1 MRPELCPG
9 ETDPVEARGRTEFQ
23 AEFCG
28 QTGAGDLSEGIAA
41 AYSASERPALGVAH
55 QALVVA
61 GGADTTRAVKRALAG
76 AGFEVTVET
85 SGAGAL
91 LRLRQ
96 RGFDLVV
103 LEVTWSG
110 AGGIDLIQRIR
121 AVGDDVP
128 IIVLGAW
135 DSEAELALSLDLG
148 ADDYVAKPVSSRELV
163 SRSRAILRRVT
174 RGPVEAGSQRRVG
187 VLRIDLAR
195 HEVFLG
201 ERSVEITASELRVL
215 ELLSSTPSKVFTRQ
229 QIMEHLW
236 AGPYYGDGHPV
247 DTHMLNLRRKLEDDP
262 ARPNR
267 LLTVRGVGFRLVAPA
282 GED

>member
-1 MRPELCPG
+1 LS
-9 ETDPVEARGRTEFQ
+9 RG
-23 AEFCG
+23 
-28 QTGAGDLSEGIAA
+28 SAA
-41 AYSASERPALGVAH
+41 AYEVSERPALAVVR

-61 GGADTTRAVKRALAG
+61 GGADTTRTVSRALAE
-76 AGFEVTVET
+76 AGFEVAVET

-96 RGFDLVV
+96 GGFDLVV

-121 AVGDDVP
+121 ADGDDVP

-135 DSEAELALSLDLG
+135 DSEAELVLSLDLG
-148 ADDYVAKPVSSRELV
+148 ADAYLAKPVSPRELV
-163 SRSRAILRRVT
+163 SLSRAILRRA
-174 RGPVEAGSQRRVG
+174 RRDPAEAGSIRTVG
-187 VLRIDLAR
+187 LLRIDLAG

-201 ERSVEITASELRVL
+201 ERRVDVTASELRVL
-215 ELLSSTPSKVFTRQ
+215 ELLSSSPAKVFTRQ

-262 ARPNR
+262 RQPKR
-267 LLTVRGVGFRLVAPA
+267 LLTVRGAGFRLVAPA
-282 GED
+282 ADASLTER

>member
-1 MRPELCPG
+1 LS
-9 ETDPVEARGRTEFQ
+9 RGF
-23 AEFCG
+23 
-28 QTGAGDLSEGIAA
+28 AA
-41 AYSASERPALGVAH
+41 AYEVPERQALAEVR

-61 GGADTTRAVKRALAG
+61 GGADTTRTVTRALAE
-76 AGFEVTVET
+76 AGFAVAVET

-96 RGFDLVV
+96 GGFDLVV

-121 AVGDDVP
+121 ADGNDVP

-135 DSEAELALSLDLG
+135 DSEAELVLSLDLG
-148 ADDYVAKPVSSRELV
+148 ADAYVAKPVSPRELV
-163 SRSRAILRRVT
+163 SLSRAILRRV
-174 RGPVEAGSQRRVG
+174 RRDPAEAGPIRTVG
-187 VLRIDLAR
+187 LLRIDLAA

-201 ERSVEITASELRVL
+201 ERPVDITASELRVL
-215 ELLSSTPSKVFTRQ
+215 ELLSSSPAKVFTRQ

-262 ARPNR
+262 TQPKR
-267 LLTVRGVGFRLVAPA
+267 LLTVRGAGFRLVAPA
-282 GED
+282 DDASLTER